1 MSKKETTPEAP
12 RKDRTGCLIKIII
25 VLLVALLLAVLGLHF
40 YMQRAV
46 NDLVPERPEDEEY
59 LRGRINVLVV
69 GTDAEE
75 YDSGRADSII
85 VFNLDLDNKRVHAL
99 SIPRDSRV
107 DIPGY
112 KNKTKI
118 NHSYA
123 YGGIELTKQTV
134 ENLLHV
140 PIDYYAVTNF
150 AGFEDIV
157 ETVGGV
163 YIDVPI
169 RMRTHTWYGDIDL
182 QPGFQLLD
190 AKQALGFVRYRYDA
204 GGDISR
210 GKRQQQFLKA
220 VFLRVIEPQNIIKLP
235 TLLPQIMEQVE
246 TDLTTADLLAMVE
259 LFKDVDLETAF
270 VTESLAGHSQ
280 TISGGSYWIVDE
292 EALPETVQRVFYAEP
307 PQEEVEGETEA
318 QNEEGGSLKQLEG

>member
-25 VLLVALLLAVLGLHF
+25 VLLVALLLALLGLHF

-169 RMRTHTWYGDIDL
+169 RMRTDR
-182 QPGFQLLD
+182 
-190 AKQALGFVRYRYDA
+190 KSV
-204 GGDISR
+204 
-210 GKRQQQFLKA
+210 
-220 VFLRVIEPQNIIKLP
+220 V
-235 TLLPQIMEQVE
+235 
-246 TDLTTADLLAMVE
+246 
-259 LFKDVDLETAF
+259 
-270 VTESLAGHSQ
+270 
-280 TISGGSYWIVDE
+280 
-292 EALPETVQRVFYAEP
+292 
-307 PQEEVEGETEA
+307 
-318 QNEEGGSLKQLEG
+318 

>member
-1 MSKKETTPEAP
+1 MAKKDKQNAETVSK
-12 RKDRTGCLIKIII
+12 KDRTGCLLRIIII
-25 VLLVALLLAVLGLHF
+25 VLMLLVAVLVGLHF
-40 YMQRAV
+40 YMQRSITQ
-46 NDLVPERPEDEEY
+46 LVPERPEEEEY
-59 LRGRINVLVV
+59 SRGRINVLVV

-75 YDSGRADSII
+75 YDVGRADSII
-85 VFNLDLDNKRVHAL
+85 VFNVDLDNKRVYAL

-123 YGGIELTKQTV
+123 YGGIDLTIDTV
-134 ENLLHV
+134 ENLLGV

-182 QPGFQLLD
+182 QPGYQLLD

-204 GGDISR
+204 GGDIAR
-210 GKRQQQFLKA
+210 GQRQQQFLKA
-220 VFLRVIEPQNIIKLP
+220 VFNRVVEPQNLLKLP
-235 TLLPQIMEQVE
+235 TLVPQIMEQVE
-246 TDLTTADLLAMVE
+246 TDLTTADLLALVE
-259 LFKDVDLETAF
+259 LFKDVSLDEAF
-270 VTESLAGHSQ
+270 VSESLAGHSQ
-280 TISGGSYWIVDE
+280 TISGGSYWIIDE
-292 EALPETVQRVFYAEP
+292 EELPATIQRIFYAVPDEDA
-307 PQEEVEGETEA
+307 EAEASETDA
-318 QNEEGGSLKQLEG
+318 DLER

>member
-1 MSKKETTPEAP
+1 MAKKEKKDKQEEPQ
-12 RKDRTGCLIKIII
+12 KDRTGCLLKIII
-25 VLLVALLLAVLGLHF
+25 ILLIILVLALVGLHF
-40 YMQRAV
+40 YMQHSITQ
-46 NDLVPERPEDEEY
+46 LVPERPEDEEY
-59 LRGRINVLVV
+59 SRGRINVLVV

-75 YDSGRADSII
+75 YDVGRADSII
-85 VFNLDLDNKRVHAL
+85 VFNVDLDNKKVYAL

-112 KNKTKI
+112 QNKTKI

-123 YGGIELTKQTV
+123 YGGIELTKDTV
-134 ENLLHV
+134 ENLLGV

-182 QPGFQLLD
+182 QPGYQLLD

-210 GKRQQQFLKA
+210 GQRQQQFLKA
-220 VFLRVIEPQNIIKLP
+220 VFHRVVEPQNIIKLP
-235 TLLPQIMEQVE
+235 TLLPKIMEQVE
-246 TDLTTADLLAMVE
+246 TDLSYPDLLALVE

-270 VTESLAGHSQ
+270 VSESLSGHSL
-280 TISGGSYWIVDE
+280 TISGGSYWIIDE
-292 EALPETVQRVFYAEP
+292 EELPETIKRIFYAQPLPEGEADDLEAKEDG
-307 PQEEVEGETEA
+307 QEE
-318 QNEEGGSLKQLEG
+318 

>member
-1 MSKKETTPEAP
+1 MAKKEKTVNAEVPQ
-12 RKDRTGCLIKIII
+12 KDRTGCLLKIII
-25 VLLVALLLAVLGLHF
+25 FLLVVLVLALCGLHF
-40 YMQRAV
+40 YMQRSIEQ
-46 NDLVPERPEDEEY
+46 LVPERPEEEEY
-59 LRGRINVLVV
+59 SRGRINVLVV

-75 YDSGRADSII
+75 YDVGRADSII
-85 VFNLDLDNKRVHAL
+85 IFNLDLDNKRVYAL

-123 YGGIELTKQTV
+123 YGGIDLTIDTV
-134 ENLLHV
+134 ENLLGV

-157 ETVGGV
+157 DTIGGV

-182 QPGFQLLD
+182 QPGYQLLD

-210 GKRQQQFLKA
+210 GQRQQQFLKA
-220 VFLRVIEPQNIIKLP
+220 VFKRVVEPQNVIKLP
-235 TLLPQIMEQVE
+235 TLIPQIMEQVE
-246 TDLTTADLLAMVE
+246 TDFSVADLLALVD
-259 LFKDVDLETAF
+259 LFKDVNLEDAF
-270 VTESLAGHSQ
+270 VSESVAGHSQ
-280 TISGGSYWIVDE
+280 TISGGSYWIIDE
-292 EALPETVQRVFYAEP
+292 EALPETIQRIFYAVPEP
-307 PQEEVEGETEA
+307 EEEQEQDLAA
-318 QNEEGGSLKQLEG
+318 QQGDA